1 MATETEISRAEANAT
16 RHAAAV
22 PHATGARFI
31 SSRRAL
37 NVTLSNGVE
46 MIIPVDLVQGL
57 SGADEAALERIEIT
71 PRGTGLHWPLL
82 DADVLVE
89 GIIHGAFGSR
99 AWMARQMGRAGGS
112 ASTDAKSAASRRN
125 GAKGGRPKKELAG

>member
-1 MATETEISRAEANAT
+1 MATANEISRAEANAA
-16 RHAAAV
+16 RHAEEV
-22 PHATGARFI
+22 PHATAARFI
-31 SSRRAL
+31 PSRRSL

-57 SGADEAALERIEIT
+57 AGADKVGLETIEIT

-99 AWMARQMGRAGGS
+99 AWMASQMGRAGGM
-112 ASTDAKSAASRRN
+112 ARTDAKSAASRKN
-125 GAKGGRPKKELAG
+125 GAKGGRPKKDIAV